1 MIVAIYGERPSPA
14 RDLAIAKIT
23 CSATEASVTISSRTP
38 EGTPNRCP
46 VCGHGFRIEP
56 SQPFGD
62 APCPACGTLLWF
74 VAGGEGPRYFD
85 PEAAGLVELVAARL
99 GVSPGTV
106 RAGRLDELG
115 LDSLDVVELVMELE
129 EQLG

>member
-1 MIVAIYGERPSPA
+1 M
-14 RDLAIAKIT
+14 
-23 CSATEASVTISSRTP
+23 TISSRTP
-38 EGTPNRCP
+38 EGTPNHCP
-46 VCGHGFRIEP
+46 VCNSTFRIEP

-74 VAGGEGPRYFD
+74 IAGGEGPRFFD
-85 PEAAGLVELVAARL
+85 PEASGLVEVVAARL
-99 GVSPGTV
+99 GASTDAV

-129 EQLG
+129 QQLR

>member
-1 MIVAIYGERPSPA
+1 
-14 RDLAIAKIT
+14 
-23 CSATEASVTISSRTP
+23 VTISSRTP

-74 VAGGEGPRYFD
+74 EWA
-85 PEAAGLVELVAARL
+85 AARL
-99 GVSPGTV
+99 GVSPDAL

-129 EQLG
+129 EQPG

>member
-1 MIVAIYGERPSPA
+1 
-14 RDLAIAKIT
+14 
-23 CSATEASVTISSRTP
+23 VTISLRTP

-46 VCGHGFRIEP
+46 VCGHRFRIEP

-74 VAGGEGPRYFD
+74 VSDGEGLRFFD
-85 PEAAGLVELVAARL
+85 PEATGLVELVASRL
-99 GVSPGTV
+99 GVSPDALRSGQP
-106 RAGRLDELG
+106 GQLG

-129 EQLG
+129 EQFE